1 MLLVVLV
8 VTFAVFEDPIG
19 VGQTGVAELRCE
31 RQGVVRFGVV
41 HTGVHAIIVYQS
53 DFVVTQVAYII
64 SIGINEGRLRQ
75 TEDVGRRDVAI
86 CIALCP
92 SIVAKIVGITHISHV
107 QLGGEAF
114 EETHIGI
121 EADVQT
127 IKVVVLGR
135 SLCVGITQREVI
147 HGDIVT
153 TLHTYAIVLR
163 NGGAVKILCPIGIV
177 MELLIIQVTGIFVQ
191 EGDDHRRGKLISTR
205 GGAEELCQV
214 VAVLTGVHHAR
225 ALGRKFYSSE
235 RTDVD
240 AGGLRMSA
248 LGGDFQHT
256 VGALCTIDGRTVAEH
271 FYTFDIFWIDQ
282 IEDVVIETVVQ
293 SGTSVLHI
301 PNHSIDNHERLC
313 IGIE

>member
-1 MLLVVLV
+1 MIVLV
-8 VTFAVFEDPIG
+8 VAFTVFKDPIG
-19 VGQTGVAELRCE
+19 VGQTGVTELRCE
-31 RQGVVRFGVV
+31 RQGVVRLRIV
-41 HTGVHAIIVYQS
+41 HTGVHAIIVHQS
-53 DFVVTQVAYII
+53 EAVVTQVAYIV
-64 SIGINEGRLRQ
+64 SIGINEGGLRQ
-75 TEDVGRRDVAI
+75 TEDVGGGDVAV

-92 SIVAKIVGITHISHV
+92 SVVTEVVSVAHIGHV
-107 QLGGEAF
+107 QFGGEAL
-114 EETHIGI
+114 EEIHIGV
-121 EADVQT
+121 EADVQA
-127 IKVVVLGR
+127 VECVVLGR
-135 SLCVGITQREVI
+135 GLCIGVTQREVI

-271 FYTFDIFWIDQ
+271 FYTFDIFRIDQ